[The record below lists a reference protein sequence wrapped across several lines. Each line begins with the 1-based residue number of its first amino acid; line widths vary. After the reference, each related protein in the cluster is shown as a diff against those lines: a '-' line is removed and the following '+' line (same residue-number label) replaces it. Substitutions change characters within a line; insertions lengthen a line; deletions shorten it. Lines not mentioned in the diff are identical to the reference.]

1 MDEERFYQAYFR
13 TRRGGVGIDYR
24 TARHE
29 LLTCLGPSAHLTN
42 EWPGRHRLALS
53 WLGDESSLVAMVTRL
68 GYTQAVLRAIST
80 PWSGREPDCRMAVRW
95 PVGRIVY
102 RGRDLQ
108 LTEVWVA
115 DEEDRLDRSP
125 HRAGF
130 AFASAPEDDVSGP
143 RLHRRLSPLDAKLVA
158 NLAGLSDGSRVLD
171 PFAGLG
177 AIGRAAMERD
187 LDVWVSDID
196 PDLTPGLRERF
207 PARFALADAGRLPF
221 SDGWFDGILGEPPYH
236 RRDRAAVVASLPELA
251 RVVRPGGVAVLLIA
265 DWMRRDMQPGDA
277 WTEELRLPVHRHGI
291 ECSTLIWRRR

>member
-1 MDEERFYQAYFR
+1 
-13 TRRGGVGIDYR
+13 
-24 TARHE
+24 
-29 LLTCLGPSAHLTN
+29 
-42 EWPGRHRLALS
+42 
-53 WLGDESSLVAMVTRL
+53 
-68 GYTQAVLRAIST
+68 
-80 PWSGREPDCRMAVRW
+80 
-95 PVGRIVY
+95 
-102 RGRDLQ
+102 
-108 LTEVWVA
+108 
-115 DEEDRLDRSP
+115 
-125 HRAGF
+125 
-130 AFASAPEDDVSGP
+130 
-143 RLHRRLSPLDAKLVA
+143 VA

-196 PDLTPGLRERF
+196 P
-207 PARFALADAGRLPF
+207 DAGRLPF

>member
-1 MDEERFYQAYFR
+1 MDEEPCYQAYFR

-29 LLTCLGPSAHLTN
+29 LLACLGPSAYLTN
-42 EWPGRHRLALS
+42 EWPGRHRVALA
-53 WLGDESSLVAMVTRL
+53 WLADEASLTALATRL
-68 GYTQAVLRAIST
+68 GYTQAVLRVIST
-80 PWSGREPDCRMAVRW
+80 PWSGREPGYRMAARW

-102 RGRDLQ
+102 KGRDLQ

-130 AFASAPEDDVSGP
+130 AFASAPGDDVSGP
-143 RLHRRLSPLDAKLVA
+143 RLNRRLSPLDAKLVA
-158 NLAGLSDGSRVLD
+158 NLAGLPDGSRVLD

-177 AIGRAAMERD
+177 TIGRAAMERG
-187 LDVWVSDID
+187 LDAWVSDID

-207 PARFALADAGRLPF
+207 PERFALADAGRLPF
-221 SDGWFDGILGEPPYH
+221 NDEWFDAILGEPPYH
-236 RRDRAAVVASLPELA
+236 RRDRAAVMASLPELA

-265 DWMRRDMQPGDA
+265 DWMRLDMQPGDA

-291 ECSTLIWRRR
+291 ECAALIWRRR